1 LRTYQSLEPIREDE
15 TKLKKFVFDVIEEHK
30 ASRAYK
36 IASIAEKYYAKKN
49 VTIMQFQKVL
59 YNMHGQSVPDMWSA
73 NYKLRTHFFRR
84 FVTQQ
89 VQYVLSNGVTF
100 QKKDTK
106 DKLGKNFDTQ
116 MQKAAKKAMVDGVS
130 FVFFNY
136 DHIEVFCFAD
146 TEIDPGFAPLYDADT
161 GSLMAGIRYWQPDEK
176 TTRATLY
183 EADGYTEFE
192 KVKDKISVIAD
203 KQSYKK
209 TTISTKADGVIRV
222 ENGGYSALPIF
233 PLYANDLHESE
244 LEGHRESIDCYDYIK
259 SGLANDIDDT
269 EGFFWVLKN
278 SGGMDDVDIA
288 KFRERMHTVKAVAL
302 DDIDSAA
309 EAHTLDVPTAAREKM
324 LEILKSDLY
333 HDFQIVNVEAL
344 SASAKTATEIR
355 AAYQPMDDKCGDF
368 EYCLID
374 TIQSVLKLA
383 GIDDEPTFHYN
394 RIANQTEE
402 TNMIMT
408 AAAVLGDE
416 LTIRKLPFLTPEEIE
431 ERIKDMGNEAMSRF
445 TTTEQREETIDDVDG
460 EGDE

>member
-1 LRTYQSLEPIREDE
+1 MRTYQDLSALNQDE
-15 TKLKKFVFDVIEEHK
+15 GKLKKFVFDVIEDHK
-30 ASRAYK
+30 ASAAYK
-36 IASIAEKYYAKKN
+36 TADIAEKYYAKKN
-49 VTIMQFQKVL
+49 VTIMAFQKML
-59 YNMHGQSVPDMWSA
+59 YNMQGQEVPDLWSA

-106 DKLGKNFDTQ
+106 DKLGKNFDSQ
-116 MQKAAKKAMVDGVS
+116 MQKAAKKAMVDHAS
-130 FVFFNY
+130 FLFWNHNHV
-136 DHIEVFCFAD
+136 EVFCFAD
-146 TEIDPGFAPLYDADT
+146 TPKDPGFVPLYDADT
-161 GSLMAGIRYWQPDEK
+161 GTLRAGVRYWIPDEK

-183 EADGYTEFE
+183 EEDGYTEY
-192 KVKDKISVIAD
+192 VKKEDKISVVA
-203 KQSYKK
+203 KKRSYKK
-209 TTISTKADGVIRV
+209 TVISTKADGVSGEV
-222 ENGGYSALPIF
+222 SENYSAFPIV
-233 PLYANDLHESE
+233 PMYANDLHESE

-269 EGFFWVLKN
+269 SGFYWVLKN

-288 KFRERMHTVKAVAL
+288 KFRERMHTVKAAVL
-302 DDIDSAA
+302 DDDSAAA
-309 EAHTLDVPTAAREKM
+309 EAHTLDVPIAAREKM

-333 HDFQIVNVEAL
+333 EDFQIVNVEAI

-374 TIQSVLKLA
+374 AIQSILSLA
-383 GIDDEPTFHYN
+383 GIDDEPSFKWN

-402 TNMIMT
+402 TNMVMS

-416 LTIRKLPFLTPEEIE
+416 LTLKKLPFLTPEEVE
-431 ERIKDMGNEAMSRF
+431 DRLRDMGDAAMNRY
-445 TTTEQREETIDDVDG
+445 TNPQNPPQEDKTGDD
-460 EGDE
+460 E